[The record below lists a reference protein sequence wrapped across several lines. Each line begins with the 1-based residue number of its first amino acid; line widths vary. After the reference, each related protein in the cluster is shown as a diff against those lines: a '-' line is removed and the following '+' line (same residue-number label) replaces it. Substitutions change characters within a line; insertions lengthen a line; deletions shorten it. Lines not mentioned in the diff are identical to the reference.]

1 MIRKQL
7 IGLIILFVVSN
18 AFSQPGLPSQFYGT
32 IKINGEDAPIGTKI
46 IPTIDNIEYET
57 EFEVNETNGIGNYS
71 SYVNADNPA
80 TSEIKEG
87 GVTGE
92 QVVFKAK
99 IGQTEYMLT
108 PSGTWNNNDTQH
120 LDLMNQGEIPVELSS
135 FRAESKNNSVN
146 LFWTTVS
153 ESNNFGFEVQR
164 SRNDNFFNKIAFR
177 NGHGT
182 TNSPQTY
189 NYSDTNLQSGKY
201 FYRLKQIDTDGAFT
215 FSPTLEVNLSFPQTF
230 QLFQNYPNPFNP
242 ATNISYLIS
251 EQSNIKITIYNS
263 SGQKIKTLV
272 NGIKSAGDHS
282 IVWNGRNKSGNTVSN
297 GIYIYKMSA
306 ENFSVSKKLIFMK

>member
-1 MIRKQL
+1 
-7 IGLIILFVVSN
+7 
-18 AFSQPGLPSQFYGT
+18 
-32 IKINGEDAPIGTKI
+32 
-46 IPTIDNIEYET
+46 
-57 EFEVNETNGIGNYS
+57 
-71 SYVNADNPA
+71 
-80 TSEIKEG
+80 
-87 GVTGE
+87 
-92 QVVFKAK
+92 
-99 IGQTEYMLT
+99 MLT